1 MKGRK
6 IFLEK
11 IIEGVLE
18 NTYLL
23 HETGGQHVFAKR
35 CSPKK
40 KIKKIYRKKIWP
52 WIEAVTGTYKD
63 RTPSITTRD
72 PYPKVSLVMEGAR
85 KKYASQKAAMRPTKT
100 VYIHSLVG
108 MAFLYTE
115 PLSKDRIN
123 HINGKTVDYRVC
135 NLEWITASDNNR
147 AKKPRG
153 QNVWDKKYDIFKAKK
168 FV

>member
-1 MKGRK
+1 
-6 IFLEK
+6 
-11 IIEGVLE
+11 
-18 NTYLL
+18 
-23 HETGGQHVFAKR
+23 
-35 CSPKK
+35 
-40 KIKKIYRKKIWP
+40 
-52 WIEAVTGTYKD
+52 
-63 RTPSITTRD
+63 
-72 PYPKVSLVMEGAR
+72 
-85 KKYASQKAAMRPTKT
+85 MRPTKT

-108 MAFLYTE
+108 KAFLYTE

-147 AKKPRG
+147 VKKPRG